1 MEDNKIKLQERKA
14 EIDERIS
21 VLESEAAQHRK
32 QQQGTKIKV
41 EKLNEMSEES
51 KCNEEISALK
61 EELSHIE
68 YTLASFKR
76 FNRERCLENI
86 DFLLAQK
93 DVKLGALET
102 ESGNHPGYLSRMKSG
117 KSSSDPSI
125 EFLMTASEQL
135 EVPLDML
142 VSSRLSEMSATEKF
156 ILDFFKKVIM
166 DTQEDKIDWVRETV
180 AELEKLE
187 VVDDGQGYPSVN
199 HPIFTVQEERTEDN
213 YFCYPVYNSLFYRN
227 CGVKVCNNCYHT
239 KLTPTDQLL
248 YIMECSKGDERLIW
262 KSNRFFE
269 FYIVSYDKCGN
280 ATTKKVCNTL
290 EVSSPVCATINSLIK
305 SIITSMSRVHIEE
318 DVRNAIDSYMNG
330 KATASDDNDD
340 FALPFN

>member
-14 EIDERIS
+14 EIEERIS

-199 HPIFTVQEERTEDN
+199 HPILQ
-213 YFCYPVYNSLFYRN
+213 Y
-227 CGVKVCNNCYHT
+227 
-239 KLTPTDQLL
+239 
-248 YIMECSKGDERLIW
+248 
-262 KSNRFFE
+262 
-269 FYIVSYDKCGN
+269 
-280 ATTKKVCNTL
+280 KKK
-290 EVSSPVCATINSLIK
+290 EQK
-305 SIITSMSRVHIEE
+305 IITFVIQYIILCSIVIVVLRYVTT
-318 DVRNAIDSYMNG
+318 AIIRS
-330 KATASDDNDD
+330 
-340 FALPFN
+340 

>member
-1 MEDNKIKLQERKA
+1 MSKRNPIERSQYINNQYKEYLRSSFEFKTPKLQ
-14 EIDERIS
+14 
-21 VLESEAAQHRK
+21 
-32 QQQGTKIKV
+32 
-41 EKLNEMSEES
+41 KLFE
-51 KCNEEISALK
+51 
-61 EELSHIE
+61 
-68 YTLASFKR
+68 
-76 FNRERCLENI
+76 
-86 DFLLAQK
+86 Q
-93 DVKLGALET
+93 
-102 ESGNHPGYLSRMKSG
+102 
-117 KSSSDPSI
+117 
-125 EFLMTASEQL
+125 QL
-135 EVPLDML
+135 EVEDLFKGPYVDLNLPFQRGMSLDEMIADGAVCKSFHRLGDMNFERPLYSHQEESIRHICSGRSAIITTGTGSGKTESFL
-142 VSSRLSEMSATEKF
+142 YPILNELMSDVENGNRE
-156 ILDFFKKVIM
+156 VG
-166 DTQEDKIDWVRETV
+166 VRETV

>member
-1 MEDNKIKLQERKA
+1 MIRLGERVFL
-14 EIDERIS
+14 IRIF
-21 VLESEAAQHRK
+21 
-32 QQQGTKIKV
+32 
-41 EKLNEMSEES
+41 
-51 KCNEEISALK
+51 
-61 EELSHIE
+61 SHIE